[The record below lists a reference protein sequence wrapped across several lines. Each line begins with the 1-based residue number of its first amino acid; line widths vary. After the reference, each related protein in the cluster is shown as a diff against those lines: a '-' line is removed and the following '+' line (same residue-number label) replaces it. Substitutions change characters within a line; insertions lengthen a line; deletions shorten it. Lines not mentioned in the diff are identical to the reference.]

1 MRGRI
6 KRPFTVI
13 AATTMALMLAAP
25 AAAALAKAAPAGK
38 GGGSGTTAAAAAA
51 AKGGGSGTKEG
62 TGGTG
67 SSSSNKGSAN
77 KGGTT
82 KKGTTLGDLNMV
94 LRNTSGVPMADGNG
108 CVQPITTVAAPELV
122 KADLPDMYQY
132 DVPVY
137 LIPLLGAS
145 DPTAPCDVQAAY
157 ATAVVPVDFGRLSVG
172 RSPES
177 VLTKQLTDVSTALA
191 ADLDGL
197 TLDASGRIVAN
208 DAAIDS
214 PLQNLAIY
222 QQLLEKGNVAGV
234 ASIGGLNF
242 KELAAAAFAAAAD
255 KTAVQTIDTVQYMNR
270 ILKIPTDSTVLGTLT
285 GLAGEKFVNYAGF
298 AYNRTTMFP
307 GCISYWDLSGAT
319 PVLVDKAKII
329 DAVFKSN
336 NGESYTDAKAFAS
349 MVDDARQVLLF
360 VHDQVEI
367 SVDPI
372 FTSAGCTNP
381 VPPEG

>member
-25 AAAALAKAAPAGK
+25 ATAALAKAAPAGK

-94 LRNTSGVPMADGNG
+94 LRNASGVPMVDGYG
-108 CVQPITTVAAPELV
+108 CVQPITTVAAPGLV
-122 KADLPDMYQY
+122 LANLQGMYQY

-137 LIPLLGAS
+137 LIPLMGSA
-145 DPTAPCDVQAAY
+145 DPTAPCDIQAAY

-177 VLTKQLTDVSTALA
+177 VLAKQLADVTALMTA
-191 ADLDGL
+191 EGAVLA
-197 TLDASGRIVAN
+197 LDASGRIVVN
-208 DAAIDS
+208 GAAVDS
-214 PLQNLAIY
+214 PLQSLAIY
-222 QQLLEKGNVAGV
+222 QALLEKGNVAGV
-234 ASIGGLNF
+234 ASIGDLSF
-242 KELAAAAFAAAAD
+242 KQLAAAAFAAAAD
-255 KTAVQTIDTVQYMNR
+255 KTAAQTIDTVQYMNR
-270 ILKIPTDSTVLGTLT
+270 ILKIAADSTVPGTALV
-285 GLAGEKFVNYAGF
+285 GPAGEKFVSYEGF
-298 AYNRTTMFP
+298 KYDRETMFP
-307 GCISYWDLSGAT
+307 GFITYWDLSSTT
-319 PVLVDKAKII
+319 PVLIEKKSII
-329 DAVFKSN
+329 DAVFGSN
-336 NGESYTDAKAFAS
+336 PGAAYTDAKAFAS

-360 VHDQVEI
+360 VHDQVEVK
-367 SVDPI
+367 VDPI
-372 FTSAGCTNP
+372 GTSS
-381 VPPEG
+381 